1 LCYKNIDEI
10 KTNSSL
16 IIKEGQKAFHFLPI
30 TNVIDIRIAS
40 FLQRYM
46 ATANVICDVFS
57 TNAADNLR
65 RLAGLYG
72 LKEAS
77 LHVMKA
83 KCYSDYVNSQAT
95 VNMTT

>member
-1 LCYKNIDEI
+1 MNLF

-16 IIKEGQKAFHFLPI
+16 IVKECQKAFRFLPI
-30 TNVIDIRIAS
+30 TVVIDIRMAS

-46 ATANVICDVFS
+46 ATENIICNIFS
-57 TNAADNLR
+57 TNAADHIR

-77 LHVMKA
+77 FQLIKA
-83 KCYSDYVNSQAT
+83 KCYSDSVNSQAT
-95 VNMTT
+95 VNSTM